1 MRSLLF
7 VPGDSTRKLDKG
19 LASGADVLLI
29 DLEDSVSPAN
39 KEAARKLTA
48 EFLAANRNAG
58 GPQLYV
64 RANDL
69 RSGLIDD
76 DLEAVMSGAPVG
88 ILLPK
93 AAASSDVDHLSTKL
107 RVHEA
112 EHDLAD
118 GSTRIIALIT
128 ETPAAVLAA
137 STWQQRHPR
146 LAGLTWGAE
155 DLSAETGAERTRTQ
169 DGQLTD
175 VFRLARALTVLAASA
190 TEVAPLDTVFVD
202 FRDED
207 GLRRECLDAARDGFT
222 GKMAIHPAQV
232 AVINEAFT
240 PDAQA
245 IARAQ
250 AIVEAF
256 AAAGDPGVVGIDG
269 KMFDRP
275 HLKRAQR
282 LLARA
287 GSAA

>member
-48 EFLAANRNAG
+48 EFLAANRSGG

-64 RANDL
+64 RTNDL

-76 DLEAVMSGAPVG
+76 DLEAVMGGALVG

-146 LAGLTWGAE
+146 LAGVTWGAE
-155 DLSAETGAERTRTQ
+155 DLSA
-169 DGQLTD
+169 
-175 VFRLARALTVLAASA
+175 
-190 TEVAPLDTVFVD
+190 
-202 FRDED
+202 
-207 GLRRECLDAARDGFT
+207 
-222 GKMAIHPAQV
+222 
-232 AVINEAFT
+232 
-240 PDAQA
+240 
-245 IARAQ
+245 
-250 AIVEAF
+250 
-256 AAAGDPGVVGIDG
+256 
-269 KMFDRP
+269 
-275 HLKRAQR
+275 
-282 LLARA
+282 
-287 GSAA
+287 